1 MDLILA
7 TDWMNNAYPEMEQDK
22 PNMSPKEDPSWIS
35 LIDEEEKREP
45 FAIVQI
51 DEEEE
56 KQRKNPPENCDCG
69 EKRRCFIPLVDHLCK
84 KFECSAHELHVLFKD
99 LGKRRAIVEH
109 LRFSQ
114 LRTSHLRPSIRNFPV
129 RCNDLSILDAHSVPA
144 YRGYLGITMFSVSN
158 CTVVFKI
165 NAQPLTLEQF
175 LTIAQHGA
183 NTEYNPRR
191 FHAIIMR
198 IRSSNKKTVAALI
211 FQSARVVLT
220 GVPHPDRARVFAKR
234 VLRRIQHTQNHIFD
248 IHEMRVVNIVGVKTF
263 PQRIYVER
271 LVTRLGG
278 VYDPSIF
285 PALRCKLENEATCL
299 IYISGKII
307 ITGVSSIDNLHN
319 LFQYLSSV
327 IPQFFR

>member
-1 MDLILA
+1 
-7 TDWMNNAYPEMEQDK
+7 
-22 PNMSPKEDPSWIS
+22 
-35 LIDEEEKREP
+35 
-45 FAIVQI
+45 
-51 DEEEE
+51 
-56 KQRKNPPENCDCG
+56 
-69 EKRRCFIPLVDHLCK
+69 
-84 KFECSAHELHVLFKD
+84 
-99 LGKRRAIVEH
+99 
-109 LRFSQ
+109 
-114 LRTSHLRPSIRNFPV
+114 
-129 RCNDLSILDAHSVPA
+129 
-144 YRGYLGITMFSVSN
+144 MFSVSN

-165 NAQPLTLEQF
+165 NAQPLTIEQF

-234 VLRRIQHTQNHIFD
+234 VLRRIQHTQNSIFD

-285 PALRCKLENEATCL
+285 PALRCKLENDATCL

-307 ITGVSSIDNLHN
+307 ITGVNSIDNLHN

-327 IPQFFR
+327 IPKFFR